1 MDWTQ
6 RIGRRLKPRDLHV
19 FMAVAEGGSMAK
31 AAGRLAISRPVV
43 SKAIAELE
51 NILGVRLLD
60 RTAQGVELTRYGEI
74 LFRRGLAVFEELRQS
89 VKEIEFLADP
99 NAGELRIGV
108 TEVPAGG
115 IVPAALDRLSRRYPR
130 MTVYTEQGS
139 GATVLGHLRERRCEL
154 IVVRLLTN
162 EPDVEVEPLVYEQL
176 TIVASKLS
184 RWGRRRKVALPELI
198 DEAWIQSRQEVA
210 PGGPTYEAF
219 KSLRLDVPKCMI
231 LSDSLNLRYGLLA
244 TGRFITMIPGSA
256 LHYGPERASICRLPI
271 KLPRWTAPTS
281 IVTLRGRTLSPLASL
296 FCEELRL
303 LAKPLARS

>member
-1 MDWTQ
+1 M
-6 RIGRRLKPRDLHV
+6 
-19 FMAVAEGGSMAK
+19 
-31 AAGRLAISRPVV
+31 
-43 SKAIAELE
+43 
-51 NILGVRLLD
+51 
-60 RTAQGVELTRYGEI
+60 
-74 LFRRGLAVFEELRQS
+74 
-89 VKEIEFLADP
+89 
-99 NAGELRIGV
+99 
-108 TEVPAGG
+108 
-115 IVPAALDRLSRRYPR
+115 PAALDRLSRRYPR

-162 EPDVEVEPLVYEQL
+162 EPDVEVKPLVYEQL

-281 IVTLRGRTLSPLASL
+281 IVTLRGRTLSPLALL

-303 LAKPLARS
+303 LAKPLASN